1 MWRDELRRLIEAIP
15 DGEVDQGIGELEAG
29 KARLYT
35 RLLKPAEEEDRRAAA
50 SADPYNLT
58 VYDVGPMI
66 GLKPKTCYNHR
77 QELGGKRIGSRVR
90 FSKRGVER
98 YLAAR
103 R

>member
-1 MWRDELRRLIEAIP
+1 MWSDELRRLIEAIP
-15 DGEVDQGIGELEAG
+15 ATEIDQGIGELEAG

-35 RLLKPAEEEDRRAAA
+35 RLLKPAEDGDHRVSGPEL
-50 SADPYNLT
+50 YNLT
-58 VYDVGPMI
+58 VYEVAQMV

-77 QELGGKRIGSRVR
+77 QELGGKKIGASVR
-90 FSKRGVER
+90 FSRRAVER